1 MKTVANMMQVGGS
14 HYQSDYQH
22 WDWAINIRLGYLES
36 AATKYVTR
44 WRGKNGVQDVEKA
57 IHYLIKAK
65 EAWADGRYPNR
76 SLFQDPLHEEFA
88 AKQTQMWLDAN
99 GIKGVEAEFM
109 WAASGWQNDVDLS
122 LAIARAQAVRE
133 LAVAHAEQGQEAPGR
148 AGGRVGQGAASS
160 ASTGRSEQ
168 SALGMEH
175 PFGYDAAE
183 EGYPERPEA
192 DFTLHKRQ

>member
-1 MKTVANMMQVGGS
+1 MTIANQMQVGGD
-14 HYQSDYQH
+14 HYRSDYQH

-76 SLFQDPLHEEFA
+76 SFFSDPQYMEHAQQQTRRWLA
-88 AKQTQMWLDAN
+88 ANKIV
-99 GIKGVEAEFM
+99 GIEAEFM
-109 WAASGWQNDVDLS
+109 WAATMWQNDVDLS
-122 LAIARAQAVRE
+122 LAIGKAQQVRDM
-133 LAVAHAEQGQEAPGR
+133 AVAHAEDVQDAPGR

-160 ASTGRSEQ
+160 ASSEA
-168 SALGMEH
+168 SGGSSLGMEH
-175 PFGYDAAE
+175 PFGYDAE
-183 EGYPERPEA
+183 TEGYPERPEA
-192 DFTLHKRQ
+192 DFTNHRK

>member
-1 MKTVANMMQVGGS
+1 MSANDHQIGGD
-14 HYQSDYQH
+14 HYKSSLQH

-65 EAWADGRYPNR
+65 EAWADGRYSNR
-76 SLFQDPLHEEFA
+76 SLFTDPLHKEFA
-88 AKQTQMWLDAN
+88 KNQTQMWLDAN

-109 WAASGWQNDVDLS
+109 WATSCWQNDMDLS

-133 LAVAHAEQGQEAPGR
+133 LAVAHAEQPQEAPGR

-175 PFGYDAAE
+175 PFGYDADL
-183 EGYPERPEA
+183 EGYGERPEC
-192 DFTLHKRQ
+192 DFTSGRKK

>member
-1 MKTVANMMQVGGS
+1 MTIANQMQVGGT

-65 EAWADGRYPNR
+65 EAWADGRYINR
-76 SLFQDPLHEEFA
+76 SLFNDPQHMDHA
-88 AKQTQMWLDAN
+88 IKQTRRWLVAN
-99 GIKGVEAEFM
+99 DIVGLEAQFM
-109 WAASGWQNDVDLS
+109 EAAASWKNDVDIS
-122 LAIARAQAVRE
+122 LAIGLAQQVRDM
-133 LAVAHAEQGQEAPGR
+133 AVAHAEQGQEAPGR

-160 ASTGRSEQ
+160 ASTGRSER
-168 SALGMEH
+168 SSLGMEH
-175 PFGYDAAE
+175 PFGYDAEA

-192 DFTLHKRQ
+192 DFTNHRKN